1 MNNEESSIVEQAS
14 VLFSQGQYEL
24 AKALYEK
31 AGKKYGEHLFK
42 ANVWLCSKRLAQLEN
57 GEETVKVPVPN
68 FTSNIASSPS
78 YVEEQLEET
87 QANLEKYYF
96 EAQNLRNKLFDRQ

>member
-1 MNNEESSIVEQAS
+1 MNNEKSSIVEQAS

-96 EAQNLRNKLFDRQ
+96 EAQNLRNKLFDMQ

>member
-42 ANVWLCSKRLAQLEN
+42 ANVWLCTKRLAQLEN

-96 EAQNLRNKLFDRQ
+96 EAQNLRNKLFDMQ

>member
-1 MNNEESSIVEQAS
+1 MNNEKGSIIEQAS
-14 VLFSQGQYEL
+14 LLFSQGQYVL

-42 ANVWLCSKRLAQLEN
+42 ANVWLCNKRLAQLEN

-87 QANLEKYYF
+87 QASLEKYYF
-96 EAQNLRNKLFDRQ
+96 EAQNLRNKLFDMQ

>member
-1 MNNEESSIVEQAS
+1 MKNEESSIVEQAS

-96 EAQNLRNKLFDRQ
+96 EAQNLRNKLFDMQ

>member
-1 MNNEESSIVEQAS
+1 MNNEESSIVEHAS

-31 AGKKYGEHLFK
+31 ASKKYGEHLFK
-42 ANVWLCSKRLAQLEN
+42 ANIWLCTKRLAQLEN

-96 EAQNLRNKLFDRQ
+96 EAQNLRNKLFDMQ

>member
-1 MNNEESSIVEQAS
+1 MNNEKGSIIEQAS
-14 VLFSQGQYEL
+14 LLFSQGQYEL

-78 YVEEQLEET
+78 YVEGQLEET

-96 EAQNLRNKLFDRQ
+96 EAQNLRNKLFDMQ

>member
-57 GEETVKVPVPN
+57 GEETV
-68 FTSNIASSPS
+68 
-78 YVEEQLEET
+78 
-87 QANLEKYYF
+87 
-96 EAQNLRNKLFDRQ
+96 

>member
-1 MNNEESSIVEQAS
+1 MNNEKGSIIEQAS
-14 VLFSQGQYEL
+14 LLFSQGQYEL
-24 AKALYEK
+24 AKALYKK

-42 ANVWLCSKRLAQLEN
+42 ANVWLCNKRLAQLEN

-78 YVEEQLEET
+78 YVEEQLEAT

-96 EAQNLRNKLFDRQ
+96 EAQDLRNKLLDLQ

>member
-42 ANVWLCSKRLAQLEN
+42 ANIWLCTKRLAQLEN

-96 EAQNLRNKLFDRQ
+96 EAQNLRNKLFDMQ

>member
-68 FTSNIASSPS
+68 FTSNIAPSPS
-78 YVEEQLEET
+78 YVEEQLQET

-96 EAQNLRNKLFDRQ
+96 EAQNLRNKLFDMQ

>member
-1 MNNEESSIVEQAS
+1 MNNDKSSIIEQAS
-14 VLFSQGQYEL
+14 LLFSQGKYEL

-42 ANVWLCSKRLAQLEN
+42 ANMWLCNKRLAQLEN
-57 GEETVKVPVPN
+57 GEEAVKVPVPN
-68 FTSNIASSPS
+68 FTANIASSS
-78 YVEEQLEET
+78 SFAEEQLEET

-96 EAQNLRNKLFDRQ
+96 EAQNLRNKLFDMQ

>member
-1 MNNEESSIVEQAS
+1 MNNEESSIIEQAS

-31 AGKKYGEHLFK
+31 AGRKYGEHLFK
-42 ANVWLCSKRLAQLEN
+42 ANVWLCNKRLAQLKN
-57 GEETVKVPVPN
+57 GESTVLVPAPN
-68 FTSNIASSPS
+68 FTANIAHPSSS
-78 YVEEQLEET
+78 AEEQLAAT

-96 EAQNLRNKLFDRQ
+96 EAQDLRSKLLDLQ